1 MKMRVA
7 RFEEL
12 EVRRTAFALQE
23 RLFELSKQWPR
34 EEQYALTDQIRRA
47 SRSIGANIAEAWAK
61 RRYEAHFVS
70 KLTDA
75 DGELDETRHWLLTA
89 RACSYLGE
97 DVFEELKIA
106 CDEIERKLG
115 RMIVDAHLWVQSVR
129 PSYRPPV

>member
-12 EVRRTAFALQE
+12 EVHQVAFALQQL
-23 RLFELSKQWPR
+23 LFELSKRWPR
-34 EEQYALTDQIRRA
+34 EEQYVLTGQIQRA

-75 DGELDETRHWLLTA
+75 DGELDETRHWLFTA
-89 RACSYLGE
+89 RACSYVDE
-97 DVFEELKIA
+97 DFFEE
-106 CDEIERKLG
+106 
-115 RMIVDAHLWVQSVR
+115 
-129 PSYRPPV
+129 